1 MRGNPPHLDLCHT
14 ASRFNELKCMHD
26 TTGWV
31 NVETKNI
38 CSAIMEEYTKFGIA
52 EWRVFCVFIYE
63 KLNLHY
69 KCNE

>member
-1 MRGNPPHLDLCHT
+1 MD
-14 ASRFNELKCMHD
+14 D

-31 NVETKNI
+31 DVETKNI

-69 KCNE
+69 KCNEQ